1 MGKHQLRRVNLQK
14 QFADR
19 HWFWHFHHVGKGL
32 RKNLKF
38 QITLSEFLFTASE
51 TELDYHLQNV
61 NVRVASWDAEWLTI
75 GTSEKENF
83 KKIPKMFGFDSECP
97 ASLLKSRKKS
107 CAKRSIEKP
116 NLLDFVNLSAAFCPR
131 LLVLHVFFRKKTSQH
146 RRREEG
152 DDVLIK
158 AGGSGLVIFSE
169 KY

>member
-1 MGKHQLRRVNLQK
+1 MGKNQLRRVNLQK

-75 GTSEKENF
+75 GTSEIRKFQENPENAW
-83 KKIPKMFGFDSECP
+83 IWWWVPSQP
-97 ASLLKSRKKS
+97 AKKS
-107 CAKRSIEKP
+107 QKSSAKHSIEKP
-116 NLLDFVNLSAAFCPR
+116 NLLDFVNLSTAFCPR
-131 LLVLHVFFRKKTSQH
+131 LLVLHVFLRKKKQST
-146 RRREEG
+146 
-152 DDVLIK
+152 
-158 AGGSGLVIFSE
+158 
-169 KY
+169 